1 MATYLE
7 HNNVTEYSY
16 IALQAPAWEQSFA
29 RPQSPYFDHMGF
41 IVEDLADV
49 VQRLKDYP
57 FRIREV
63 PDSPGYKKIYVYIFD
78 GIILEILQYTTTDL
92 AVRNAY

>member
-63 PDSPGYKKIYVYIFD
+63 PDSPGYKKSMCISLMASFLRFYNTRLLI
-78 GIILEILQYTTTDL
+78 
-92 AVRNAY
+92 